1 MLVSVQAGPYT
12 VRGVSLGGVYTSLQ
26 VPELGVVFDAGIA
39 HRAFAATDHLFLSHG
54 HADHLGALFS
64 LLGIRGLMAKPP
76 PNLYFPAAIEAPLLE
91 MLRVQSSMQRF
102 PLDVV
107 PHPMRPGDTAPLRPD
122 LSARA
127 FRTHHVVPS
136 LGYELFRPTK
146 KLKPELRELPGA
158 EIARRRR
165 AGEDL
170 FEETEQL
177 LLAYATDTLPRVLE
191 THPSLLR
198 ARVLLLEC
206 TFLDERKKRD
216 AARRGAH
223 IHLDDLLELRPDF
236 RNEALVLMHLSQLYR
251 PSDVRRILD
260 ARLPPEWRAIVVPFV
275 PREGR
280 GDWPY

>member
-1 MLVSVQAGPYT
+1 MLVKVQAGPYT

-26 VPELGVVFDAGIA
+26 VPELGVVFDVGVA

-64 LLGIRGLMAKPP
+64 LLGIRGLMGKAP

-91 MLRVQSSMQRF
+91 MLAIQSRMQRF
-102 PLDVV
+102 PLEVV
-107 PHPMRPGDTAPLRPD
+107 PHPMRPGDTAPLRAD
-122 LSARA
+122 LAVRA

-136 LGYELFRPTK
+136 LGYELFQPVK
-146 KLKPELRELPGA
+146 KLRDELRALPGP
-158 EIARRRR
+158 EIARRRK
-165 AGEDL
+165 AGEDI
-170 FEETEQL
+170 FETVEHL

-198 ARVLLLEC
+198 ARVLILEC
-206 TFLDERKKRD
+206 TFLDDRKKRD

-236 RNEALVLMHLSQLYR
+236 QNEALVLMHASQLYR
-251 PSDVRRILD
+251 PDEVHRILD
-260 ARLPPEWRAIVVPFV
+260 ERLPPEWRRIVVPFA
-275 PREGR
+275 PRDKR
-280 GDWPY
+280 VWPY